1 MAGKCSPAR
10 HSTHVNS
17 QEIPKKLSALWPRG
31 ELRPPPSQKCSP
43 ATRNLGRSSSN
54 NASHL
59 GQKYPTPPAS
69 GGSTSTSNPEE
80 PLSPHAGCQGH
91 SITLPSCKPHL
102 AMPADSKQCLQ
113 GRLTSLGP
121 CLPQF
126 PPASRRS
133 LTAWRLP
140 SLLPWSRAKRN
151 TWDGLGSGAERCG
164 RLISPGRTKESPAGV
179 LHWKGEISER
189 DFVVKKL

>member
-1 MAGKCSPAR
+1 MQPSKAQHPCEFPRSFQLFG
-10 HSTHVNS
+10 
-17 QEIPKKLSALWPRG
+17 QEV
-31 ELRPPPSQKCSP
+31 P
-43 ATRNLGRSSSN
+43 ATTIPEMFP
-54 NASHL
+54 SHQEP
-59 GQKYPTPPAS
+59 GEERQQQRKPYGAKAPPAS
-69 GGSTSTSNPEE
+69 SGSTSTSNPEE
-80 PLSPHAGCQGH
+80 PLSPHAGSQGH
-91 SITLPSCKPHL
+91 SITLPSCKAHL

-121 CLPQF
+121 CLPQS

-164 RLISPGRTKESPAGV
+164 RLISPGRTKASPAGV

-189 DFVVKKL
+189 DFVVERL